1 MKIDKTKIS
10 LRRASMTDIETM
22 VEYRI
27 TFLKEAQAIPSP
39 EMESFL
45 KQSLKRYFN
54 RSLKDGS
61 FVSWIAEYENRSIGF
76 RGMVIREQPGNFE
89 VPEGKTGYI
98 LNMFTVKEYR
108 KNGIGSLLFQK
119 LIDEAKQKELDKI
132 ELHATNDGEPIYRQ
146 FGFTEPH
153 YKALEIILKQMPAG
167 NE

>member
-27 TFLKEAQAIPSP
+27 TFLKEAQGIPSP
-39 EMESFL
+39 ELESFL
-45 KQSLKRYFN
+45 RQSLRRYFN
-54 RSLKDGS
+54 RSLKDDS
-61 FVSWIAEYENRSIGF
+61 FVSWIAEYENKYIGF
-76 RGMVIREQPGNFE
+76 SGMVIREQPGNFE
-89 VPEGKTGYI
+89 VPNGKTGYI

-132 ELHATNDGEPIYRQ
+132 ELHATNDGESIYRQ
-146 FGFTEPH
+146 FGFIEPH
-153 YKALEIILKQMPAG
+153 FKALEIILK
-167 NE
+167 